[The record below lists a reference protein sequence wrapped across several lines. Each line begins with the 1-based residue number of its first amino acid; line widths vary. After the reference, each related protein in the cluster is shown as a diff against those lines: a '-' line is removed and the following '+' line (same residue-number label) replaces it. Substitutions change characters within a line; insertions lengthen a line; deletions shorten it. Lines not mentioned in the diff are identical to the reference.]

1 MWQAAGAA
9 DGAGATIGKWFGFA
23 KQMVKESQSYKSLA
37 QDGIVGGVGSER
49 VVTAEEP
56 EFQAL
61 AQFSRDLGEKI
72 NGLNARCLER
82 SQLGFARSEAITD
95 IGLSTLSLGQIAED
109 GSVPVEKLA
118 EFSDLEA
125 LHASSDGQHMSEQL
139 ELWVGIVNALKGA
152 VKKREDSRLGLQA
165 SRDHVHN
172 LKQKQSTGQFVGE
185 LCYLRTDLSADAGQK
200 MYPGPELESAE
211 EALASQEG
219 DFSKV
224 HTSAASFVIFSRLVH
239 VADSC
244 QMLARYTSIS
254 RSVSECAERTVPCVH
269 EGNSRQV
276 EILF

>member
-1 MWQAAGAA
+1 MRLLLPSSAPRFYIANVSYSFYVRLTVCVWQAAGAA

-109 GSVPVEKLA
+109 GSVPVEKLS

-185 LCYLRTDLSADAGQK
+185 LCYLRRIYQLMPPKKCTQD
-200 MYPGPELESAE
+200 
-211 EALASQEG
+211 
-219 DFSKV
+219 
-224 HTSAASFVIFSRLVH
+224 
-239 VADSC
+239 
-244 QMLARYTSIS
+244 
-254 RSVSECAERTVPCVH
+254 RS
-269 EGNSRQV
+269 
-276 EILF
+276 